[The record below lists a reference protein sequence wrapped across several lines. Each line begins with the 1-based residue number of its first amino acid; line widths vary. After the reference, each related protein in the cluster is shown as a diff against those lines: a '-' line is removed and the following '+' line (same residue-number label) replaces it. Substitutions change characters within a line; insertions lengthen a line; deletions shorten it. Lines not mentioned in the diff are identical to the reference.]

1 MSIRRTFTAALV
13 ASVFAST
20 SAIAAP
26 ILSATTTAQPP
37 TTASPT
43 TSTSSSFSPQQ
54 VQDIQKIIH
63 DYLVNNPQ
71 VLVEASKSLEAQT
84 EQQEQSYAQKA
95 IKENVPA
102 LFNDPTSPVAGN
114 AYGNVNIVEFF
125 DYQCGHCKAM
135 NTIVQN
141 ILKQN
146 TNLRIV
152 FKELPIFGSESQ
164 FAAKAA
170 LASVKQGQYLAFH
183 DALLS
188 ADNPLTNDK
197 VFQIAKSVGLNVN
210 ELKKAM
216 NNPEIQAQLT
226 SNFKLAQALHLIG
239 TPTFVMSNKAL
250 TEFKFVPGAT
260 SEQNLQ
266 SLIDQLSK

>member
-1 MSIRRTFTAALV
+1 M
-13 ASVFAST
+13 
-20 SAIAAP
+20 AAP
-26 ILSATTTAQPP
+26 VSATETPAQPQTSGP
-37 TTASPT
+37 TT
-43 TSTSSSFSPQQ
+43 TSSSFSPQQ
-54 VQDIQKIIH
+54 VQDIQKITH
-63 DYLVNNPQ
+63 DYLVNNPE
-71 VLVEASKSLEAQT
+71 VLVEASKTLEAQT
-84 EQQEQSYAQKA
+84 AQQEQSFAQKA
-95 IKENVPA
+95 IKENVSA
-102 LFNDPTSPVAGN
+102 LFNDPASPMTGN
-114 AYGNVNIVEFF
+114 AFSNVTLVEFF

-135 NTIVQN
+135 NTTVQN

-146 TNLRIV
+146 SNLRII

-170 LASVKQGQYLAFH
+170 LASVKQNKYLAFH

-197 VFQIAKSVGLNVN
+197 VFQIAQSVGLDTNA
-210 ELKKAM
+210 LKKAM
-216 NNPEIQAQLT
+216 NSPEIQAQLT

-239 TPTFVMSNKAL
+239 TPTFVMANKAL

-266 SLIDQLSK
+266 TLIDQLSK